1 MILKSDLN
9 IKQREFWEGDFG
21 EDYLNRIKTLE
32 DYNQWYEENVGFPEE
47 EIWKKYFSGFDKNMS
62 ILEVGSNVGIKLSLL
77 KKMGFRNLTGIEI
90 NKNAYEIAKKNN
102 PSITWIN
109 SSIDSFEPDKS
120 FDLVFTSL
128 VLIHI
133 NPEALNSIIKKIIK
147 ISKKYIFG
155 FEYYA
160 DILTEIPYRGH
171 RNVMWKQNFPLLFM
185 QLEPTLKQI
194 ISEKIPY
201 KNNNLQDIVYLFE
214 KN

>member
-1 MILKSDLN
+1 
-9 IKQREFWEGDFG
+9 
-21 EDYLNRIKTLE
+21 
-32 DYNQWYEENVGFPEE
+32 
-47 EIWKKYFSGFDKNMS
+47 
-62 ILEVGSNVGIKLSLL
+62 
-77 KKMGFRNLTGIEI
+77 MGFRNLTGIEI

-102 PSITWIN
+102 PSITWIT

-194 ISEKIPY
+194 I
-201 KNNNLQDIVYLFE
+201 
-214 KN
+214 

>member
-1 MILKSDLN
+1 MKSDLN